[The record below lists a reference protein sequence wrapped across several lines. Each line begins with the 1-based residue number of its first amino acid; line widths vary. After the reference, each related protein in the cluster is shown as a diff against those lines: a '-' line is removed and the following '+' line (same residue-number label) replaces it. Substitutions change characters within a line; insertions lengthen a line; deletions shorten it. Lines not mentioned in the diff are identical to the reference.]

1 MIKYK
6 IDIVKELSEK
16 GYNSAKLRKDKIMS
30 QATLQNIRHG
40 VNFNIQTL
48 NDICIMLRC
57 QPSDIIEVV
66 ATDEEKIKFF

>member
-1 MIKYK
+1 VIKYK

-57 QPSDIIEVV
+57 QPSDIIEIVP
-66 ATDEEKIKFF
+66 TDEEKIKFF

>member
-57 QPSDIIEVV
+57 QPSDIIEIVP
-66 ATDEEKIKFF
+66 TDEEKIKFF

>member
-1 MIKYK
+1 VIRYK

>member
-1 MIKYK
+1 MIRYK